1 MVYSFCQ
8 IYLRDNKQ
16 ACYKEDFTLA
26 GKIKNQNKKS
36 GTAFHSCIPIIFMPA
51 PFF

>member
-26 GKIKNQNKKS
+26 GKIKTKKS
-36 GTAFHSCIPIIFMPA
+36 GAAFHSYIPIIFMPA